1 VRQFIFIKPDDEQM
15 QDNSSSTKR
24 KLTIAL
30 AIASAIT
37 LLEFFGG
44 LLSNSIAL
52 LSDAGHV
59 LSDVMAITL
68 SLFAI
73 RLASREHTQKLT
85 YGYHR
90 AEVLAALANGIMLAI
105 IAAVLFREAYMRLL
119 NPPSI
124 DISIL
129 LGVATIG
136 LAANISMAFILKE
149 AQKTSI
155 GARSAFLHVFYDT
168 ISSVGV
174 IIAGLI
180 VAVTQIFVVDP
191 IIAFMIAGLIVRGA
205 VSILKESIHILLEGA
220 PSGVNLQKIIAEI
233 KNVNGVQDI
242 HDLHVWTISSGLNA
256 LSGHVIVK
264 DQMVSESARIIDEIG
279 TILKTKFKISH
290 TTIQIE
296 SEKTIKDIKHVD

>member
-1 VRQFIFIKPDDEQM
+1 M
-15 QDNSSSTKR
+15 QDYSSNIKR

-52 LSDAGHV
+52 LSDAGHM
-59 LSDVMAITL
+59 LADVMAVSL

-73 RLASREHTQKLT
+73 KLATRQHTHKLT

-90 AEVLAALANGIMLAI
+90 AEVLAALTNGIILAI
-105 IAAVLFREAYMRLL
+105 ISAFLFREAYMRLL

-124 DISIL
+124 DIPVL
-129 LGVATIG
+129 LGVAFIG
-136 LAANISMAFILKE
+136 LAANISMALVLKE
-149 AQKTSI
+149 VRKTSI

-174 IIAGLI
+174 ITGGIIASL
-180 VAVTQIFVVDP
+180 TQIFAVDP
-191 IIAFMIAGLIVRGA
+191 VIAFMIAGLIIRGA
-205 VSILKESIHILLEGA
+205 ASLLRESIHILLEGA
-220 PSGVNLQKIIAEI
+220 PVGINLQRIIAEI
-233 KNVNGVQDI
+233 KNVDGVQDI
-242 HDLHVWTISSGLNA
+242 HDLHIWAISSGLNA

-264 DQMVSESARIIDEIG
+264 DQMISESSKIIDEIRD
-279 TILKTKFKISH
+279 ILKTKFNISH
-290 TTIQIE
+290 TTIQTE
-296 SEKTIKDIKHVD
+296 SEKTIRDIKRID

>member
-1 VRQFIFIKPDDEQM
+1 M
-15 QDNSSSTKR
+15 QDYSSNIKR

-52 LSDAGHV
+52 LSDAGHM
-59 LSDVMAITL
+59 LADVMAVSL

-73 RLASREHTQKLT
+73 KLATRQHTQKLT

-105 IAAVLFREAYMRLL
+105 IVTFLFRETYARLL

-124 DISIL
+124 DIPIL
-129 LGVATIG
+129 LGVALIG
-136 LAANISMAFILKE
+136 LVANISMAFILKE
-149 AQKTSI
+149 VRKTSI

-174 IIAGLI
+174 ITGGVIA
-180 VAVTQIFVVDP
+180 AFTQIYAVDP
-191 IIAFMIAGLIVRGA
+191 VIAFMIAGLIVRGA
-205 VSILKESIHILLEGA
+205 VSLLRESIHILLEGA
-220 PSGVNLQKIIAEI
+220 PIGINLQGIIAEI
-233 KNVNGVQDI
+233 KNVNGVQEI
-242 HDLHVWTISSGLNA
+242 HELHVWAISSGLNA

-279 TILKTKFKISH
+279 SILKTKFKISH

-296 SEKTIKDIKHVD
+296 SEKTIKDIKHID

>member
-1 VRQFIFIKPDDEQM
+1 M
-15 QDNSSSTKR
+15 QDNSSSIKR

-44 LLSNSIAL
+44 LVSNSIAL

-59 LSDVMAITL
+59 LSDVMAIAL

-73 RLASREHTQKLT
+73 RLASRQHTQKLT

-105 IAAVLFREAYMRLL
+105 IAAILFREAYTRLL

-124 DISIL
+124 DVPIL

-136 LAANISMAFILKE
+136 LAANISMAFILKD

-168 ISSVGV
+168 ISSIGV
-174 IIAGLI
+174 IIAGVI

-256 LSGHVIVK
+256 CSGHIIVK

-279 TILKTKFKISH
+279 SILKTKFKISH

>member
-1 VRQFIFIKPDDEQM
+1 M
-15 QDNSSSTKR
+15 QDNSSSIKR

-52 LSDAGHV
+52 LSDAGHM
-59 LSDVMAITL
+59 LSDVMAVSL

-105 IAAVLFREAYMRLL
+105 IAAILFREAYMRLW

-124 DISIL
+124 DITIL
-129 LGVATIG
+129 IGVAVIG

-149 AQKTSI
+149 VQKSSI

-168 ISSVGV
+168 ISSIGV
-174 IIAGLI
+174 IIAGII
-180 VAVTQIFVVDP
+180 VAATQIFIVDP

-220 PSGVNLQKIIAEI
+220 PSGINLQKIVTEI

-256 LSGHVIVK
+256 CSGHIIVK

-279 TILKTKFKISH
+279 SILKTKFKISH

>member
-1 VRQFIFIKPDDEQM
+1 M
-15 QDNSSSTKR
+15 QDNSSSIKR

-30 AIASAIT
+30 AIGSSIA

-52 LSDAGHV
+52 ISDAGHM
-59 LSDVMAITL
+59 LTDVMAVSL

-73 RLASREHTQKLT
+73 RLATREHTHKLT

-105 IAAVLFREAYMRLL
+105 IAAFLFREAYMRLL

-124 DISIL
+124 DIPIL
-129 LGVATIG
+129 LAVAVIG
-136 LAANISMAFILKE
+136 LAANISMAFVLKE
-149 AQKTSI
+149 ARKSSI
-155 GARSAFLHVFYDT
+155 GARSAFLHVLYDT

-174 IIAGLI
+174 ITAGVIA
-180 VAVTQIFVVDP
+180 AATQIFVVDP

-220 PSGVNLQKIIAEI
+220 PSGINLQKIIAEI

-256 LSGHVIVK
+256 CSGHIIVR
-264 DQMVSESARIIDEIG
+264 DQMVSESARIIDEVG

-296 SEKTIKDIKHVD
+296 SEKTIKDIKHMD

>member
-1 VRQFIFIKPDDEQM
+1 M

-30 AIASAIT
+30 AIASVIT

-174 IIAGLI
+174 IIAGVI

-220 PSGVNLQKIIAEI
+220 PSGINLQKIIAEI

-256 LSGHVIVK
+256 LSGHIIVK

>member
-1 VRQFIFIKPDDEQM
+1 M
-15 QDNSSSTKR
+15 QDNSSSIKR

-59 LSDVMAITL
+59 LSDVIAIAL
-68 SLFAI
+68 SLVAI
-73 RLASREHTQKLT
+73 RLASRQHTQKLT

-105 IAAVLFREAYMRLL
+105 IAAILFREAYTRLL

-124 DISIL
+124 DVPIL

-136 LAANISMAFILKE
+136 LAANISMAFILKD

-168 ISSVGV
+168 ISSIGV
-174 IIAGLI
+174 IIAGVI

-220 PSGVNLQKIIAEI
+220 PSGVNLQKIITEI

-256 LSGHVIVK
+256 CSGHIIVK

>member
-1 VRQFIFIKPDDEQM
+1 M
-15 QDNSSSTKR
+15 QDNSSSIKR
-24 KLTIAL
+24 KLAIAL
-30 AIASAIT
+30 AIASAVT

-59 LSDVMAITL
+59 LSDVMAIAL
-68 SLFAI
+68 SLIAI

-124 DISIL
+124 DVPIL

-136 LAANISMAFILKE
+136 LAANILMALVLKG
-149 AQKTSI
+149 AQKDSI
-155 GARSAFLHVFYDT
+155 NVRSAFLHVFYDT
-168 ISSVGV
+168 ISSIGV
-174 IIAGLI
+174 IIAGVI
-180 VAVTQIFVVDP
+180 VFATQIYVVDP
-191 IIAFMIAGLIVRGA
+191 IIAFMISGLIVRGA

-256 LSGHVIVK
+256 CSGHIIVN
-264 DQMVSESARIIDEIG
+264 DQTVSESARIIDEIG
-279 TILKTKFKISH
+279 SILKTKFKISH

-296 SEKTIKDIKHVD
+296 SEKTIKDIKHMD

>member
-1 VRQFIFIKPDDEQM
+1 M
-15 QDNSSSTKR
+15 QDNSSSIKR

-52 LSDAGHV
+52 LSDAGHM
-59 LSDVMAITL
+59 LSDVMAVSL

-105 IAAVLFREAYMRLL
+105 IAAILFREAYMRLW

-124 DISIL
+124 DITIL
-129 LGVATIG
+129 IGVAVIG

-149 AQKTSI
+149 VQKSSI

-168 ISSVGV
+168 ISSIGV
-174 IIAGLI
+174 IIAGVI
-180 VAVTQIFVVDP
+180 VAATQIFIVDP

-220 PSGVNLQKIIAEI
+220 PSGINLQKIIVEI

-256 LSGHVIVK
+256 CSGHIIVK

-279 TILKTKFKISH
+279 SILKTKFKISH

>member
-1 VRQFIFIKPDDEQM
+1 M
-15 QDNSSSTKR
+15 QDYSSNIKR

-52 LSDAGHV
+52 LSDAGHM
-59 LSDVMAITL
+59 LTDVMAVSL

-73 RLASREHTQKLT
+73 KLATRQHTHKLT

-105 IAAVLFREAYMRLL
+105 IAAFLFRETYARLL

-124 DISIL
+124 DIPLL
-129 LGVATIG
+129 LGVALVG
-136 LAANISMAFILKE
+136 LGANISMAFILKE
-149 AQKTSI
+149 VRKTSI

-174 IIAGLI
+174 IIGGVIA
-180 VAVTQIFVVDP
+180 AFTQIYAVDP
-191 IIAFMIAGLIVRGA
+191 LIAFMIAGLIVRGA
-205 VSILKESIHILLEGA
+205 VSVLRESIHILLEGA
-220 PSGVNLQKIIAEI
+220 PAGINLQRIIAEI
-233 KNVNGVQDI
+233 KNINGVQDI
-242 HDLHVWTISSGLNA
+242 HDLHVWTISSGLHA

-264 DQMVSESARIIDEIG
+264 DQMVSESARIIDEISN
-279 TILKTKFKISH
+279 ILKTKFNVSH
-290 TTIQIE
+290 TTIQTE
-296 SEKTIKDIKHVD
+296 SEKTIRDIKHMD

>member
-1 VRQFIFIKPDDEQM
+1 M
-15 QDNSSSTKR
+15 QDNSSSIKR

-30 AIASAIT
+30 AIGSSIA

-52 LSDAGHV
+52 ISDAGHM
-59 LSDVMAITL
+59 LTDVMAVSL

-73 RLASREHTQKLT
+73 RLATREHTHKLT

-105 IAAVLFREAYMRLL
+105 IAAFLFREAYMRLL

-124 DISIL
+124 DIPIL
-129 LGVATIG
+129 LAVAVIG
-136 LAANISMAFILKE
+136 LAANISMAFVLKE
-149 AQKTSI
+149 ARKSSI
-155 GARSAFLHVFYDT
+155 GARSAFLHVLYDT

-174 IIAGLI
+174 ITAGVIA
-180 VAVTQIFVVDP
+180 AATQIFVVDP

-220 PSGVNLQKIIAEI
+220 PSGINLQKIIAEI

-256 LSGHVIVK
+256 CSGHIIVK
-264 DQMVSESARIIDEIG
+264 DQMVSESARIIDEVG

>member
-1 VRQFIFIKPDDEQM
+1 M
-15 QDNSSSTKR
+15 QDNSSSIKR

-44 LLSNSIAL
+44 LISNSIAL

-59 LSDVMAITL
+59 LSDVMAIAL

-105 IAAVLFREAYMRLL
+105 IAVVLFREAYMRLL
-119 NPPSI
+119 NPPTI
-124 DISIL
+124 DVPIL
-129 LGVATIG
+129 LAVATIG
-136 LAANISMAFILKE
+136 LVANISMAFILKE

-174 IIAGLI
+174 IIAGVI

-205 VSILKESIHILLEGA
+205 VSILRESIHILLEGA

-256 LSGHVIVK
+256 CSGHVMVK
-264 DQMVSESARIIDEIG
+264 DQMVSESARIVNEINSL
-279 TILKTKFKISH
+279 LKTKFKISH

>member
-1 VRQFIFIKPDDEQM
+1 M
-15 QDNSSSTKR
+15 QDNSSSIKR

-44 LLSNSIAL
+44 LVSNSIAL

-59 LSDVMAITL
+59 LSDVMAIAL

-73 RLASREHTQKLT
+73 RLANREHTQKLT

-105 IAAVLFREAYMRLL
+105 IAVVLFREAYMRLL

-124 DISIL
+124 DVPIL

-136 LAANISMAFILKE
+136 LAANISMAFILKD

-174 IIAGLI
+174 IIAGVI

-205 VSILKESIHILLEGA
+205 VSILRESIHILLEGA
-220 PSGVNLQKIIAEI
+220 PSGVNMQKIITEI

-256 LSGHVIVK
+256 CSGHIMVK

>member
-1 VRQFIFIKPDDEQM
+1 MHDL
-15 QDNSSSTKR
+15 SSSIKR

-52 LSDAGHV
+52 LSDAGHM
-59 LSDVMAITL
+59 LSDAMAIAL

-73 RLASREHTQKLT
+73 RLASREHTHKLT

-105 IAAVLFREAYMRLL
+105 IAAILFREAYMRLW

-124 DISIL
+124 DITIL
-129 LGVATIG
+129 IGVATIG

-149 AQKTSI
+149 VQKSSI

-168 ISSVGV
+168 VSSVGV
-174 IIAGLI
+174 IIAGII

-220 PSGVNLQKIIAEI
+220 PSGINLQKIIAEI

-256 LSGHVIVK
+256 CSGHIIVK

-296 SEKTIKDIKHVD
+296 SEKTIKDIKIKHVD

>member
-1 VRQFIFIKPDDEQM
+1 MHDY
-15 QDNSSSTKR
+15 SSSIKR

-30 AIASAIT
+30 AIASAVT

-44 LLSNSIAL
+44 LISNSIAL
-52 LSDAGHV
+52 LSDAGHM
-59 LSDVMAITL
+59 LADVMAISL

-73 RLASREHTQKLT
+73 RIASREHTQKLT

-105 IAAVLFREAYMRLL
+105 IAAVLFREAYTRLF

-124 DISIL
+124 DIPIL
-129 LGVATIG
+129 LGVALLG
-136 LAANISMAFILKE
+136 LAANISTAFILKD
-149 AQKTSI
+149 ARKTSI

-168 ISSVGV
+168 VSSVGV
-174 IIAGLI
+174 IIAGVI
-180 VAVTQIFVVDP
+180 AATTQFFAVDP

-205 VSILKESIHILLEGA
+205 ISILKESIHILLEGA
-220 PSGVNLQKIIAEI
+220 PSGINLQKIISEI
-233 KNVNGVQDI
+233 KSVNGVQDI

-256 LSGHVIVK
+256 LSGHIIVK
-264 DQMVSESARIIDEIG
+264 DQTVSESARIIDEISG
-279 TILKTKFKISH
+279 ILKTRFKISH

>member
-1 VRQFIFIKPDDEQM
+1 
-15 QDNSSSTKR
+15 
-24 KLTIAL
+24 
-30 AIASAIT
+30 
-37 LLEFFGG
+37 
-44 LLSNSIAL
+44 
-52 LSDAGHV
+52 
-59 LSDVMAITL
+59 
-68 SLFAI
+68 
-73 RLASREHTQKLT
+73 
-85 YGYHR
+85 
-90 AEVLAALANGIMLAI
+90 LAALANGIMLAI
-105 IAAVLFREAYMRLL
+105 IAAILFREAYMRLW

-124 DISIL
+124 DITIL
-129 LGVATIG
+129 IGVAVIG

-149 AQKTSI
+149 VQKSSI

-168 ISSVGV
+168 ISSIGV
-174 IIAGLI
+174 IIAGII
-180 VAVTQIFVVDP
+180 VAATQIFIVDP

-220 PSGVNLQKIIAEI
+220 PSGINLQKIVTEI

-256 LSGHVIVK
+256 CSGHIIVK

-279 TILKTKFKISH
+279 SILKTKFKISH